1 MDLMVLKNNNSGILS
16 IILKFL
22 SLVSCDRNP
31 DGECLI
37 NDRCVL
43 FGKLLLLLLLF
54 VNGYRTKF
62 QIDCT
67 GCPRVSV
74 LQYLCYS

>member
-31 DGECLI
+31 EGECLI
-37 NDRCVL
+37 NDRYVL
-43 FGKLLLLLLLF
+43 FGK
-54 VNGYRTKF
+54 VHN
-62 QIDCT
+62 
-67 GCPRVSV
+67 VS
-74 LQYLCYS
+74 